1 MNLRKAPIMFV
12 LLLQNACD
20 NCTNVTA
27 TNATN
32 ETEDVDSTVYARVF
46 YKLYFPHMGCEGGEG
61 NEFGRPDP
69 LNVSLPVDANTSSY
83 TLQEVMEAATDQDE
97 SYQFSV
103 LFQGEEMGYLLEGV
117 NGTDDED
124 DCRWLLYY
132 QAPDEEEPILRQDI
146 DSELQV
152 SFFEVEP
159 NATVV
164 LCYQNTITSTEPT
177 STTSQMTMSSSSTAT
192 EPSTSSAEIP
202 TETPSESPT
211 DPVIDPGTTSDTSPL
226 PTMPGTGGTGSDLIA
241 STQAH
246 FLISLFVFVCLCHP

>member
-61 NEFGRPDP
+61 NEFARPDP

-103 LFQGEEMGYLLEGV
+103 LFRGEEMGYLLEGV
-117 NGTDDED
+117 NGTDEED

-132 QAPDEEEPILRQDI
+132 QAPDEEEPTLEYDI
-146 DSELQV
+146 DSEVQV

-164 LCYQNTITSTEPT
+164 LCYQNTITSTVIIEPP
-177 STTSQMTMSSSSTAT
+177 STTSQMTMSSSTAT
-192 EPSTSSAEIP
+192 EPSTSSAEMP
-202 TETPSESPT
+202 TATPSESPT
-211 DPVIDPGTTSDTSPL
+211 DPVTDPGTTM
-226 PTMPGTGGTGSDLIA
+226 PTMGRPGTGGTGSDLIA